1 MSAGPHSCET
11 PHYAFELRWAPSMER
26 RSYDPPTQLHTLG
39 DLKGKVVGVDISIV
53 NNLAFELCR
62 RRCPVPCPPP
72 GGGDGHYVPFE
83 QRLRCLRVC
92 GRDVSSSCS
101 IGLAG
106 TQAGRHAGTQA
117 RRHAGTQ
124 ARRHAGTQA
133 RRHTTPSP
141 GTQSHTPI
149 PRDPGTPPHPHGP
162 KPQTPI
168 PRDPRSPPPHPR
180 GPPIMGFASCPN
192 CFWSI

>member
-1 MSAGPHSCET
+1 
-11 PHYAFELRWAPSMER
+11 MER

-117 RRHAGTQ
+117 GKPLKA
-124 ARRHAGTQA
+124 ARRPAA
-133 RRHTTPSP
+133 RECECSNTRNKYVCCYH
-141 GTQSHTPI
+141 
-149 PRDPGTPPHPHGP
+149 D
-162 KPQTPI
+162 
-168 PRDPRSPPPHPR
+168 
-180 GPPIMGFASCPN
+180 
-192 CFWSI
+192 